1 MSKRFSARP
10 SELMHID
17 DPYAAFCLDEACMY
31 VMCRI
36 EEDGKLP
43 RAIEKLTEPQSNAQT
58 VEIMKSTKGVLHID
72 YRRNGCRLSDAVD
85 H

>member
-1 MSKRFSARP
+1 
-10 SELMHID
+10 MHID

-72 YRRNGCRLSDAVD
+72 YRRNGRRLSDAVD

>member
-1 MSKRFSARP
+1 
-10 SELMHID
+10 MHID

-31 VMCRI
+31 IMCRI
-36 EEDGKLP
+36 EEEGKLP

-72 YRRNGCRLSDAVD
+72 YRRNGRRLSDAVD